1 MAADGSG
8 DRNSSRSEFG
18 PNANGRKNLRRSW
31 RLSSKRR
38 QSGSSELS
46 SSWHGGNDSTFFDLN
61 RVVGGEMGLRST
73 GGWLVETMPPM
84 AIPASAVVSNDGVR
98 LPAVR
103 AIDQR

>member
-1 MAADGSG
+1 MVADGSG
-8 DRNSSRSEFG
+8 DRNSSWSEFG
-18 PNANGRKNLRRSW
+18 PNANGQKNLRRRR

-46 SSWHGGNDSTFFDLN
+46 SSWHSTYDSTFFDLN
-61 RVVGGEMGLRST
+61 RVVGSEMGLRST
-73 GGWLVETMPPM
+73 GDRLVETMPPM
-84 AIPASAVVSNDGVR
+84 AIPASAVVSNGGVR